1 MTPWVTRLI
10 LANVVMFLITK
21 SVPAFEW
28 ALVLIPGL
36 MLVRPWTAVTY
47 MFLHANLGHL
57 FFNMLGLFF
66 FGPRLEARLGGKRF
80 LALYLASGIAGA
92 ILSLLTPGAAIVGA
106 SGATFGVFL
115 GYALYWPRERVLI
128 WGILPVEARVLV
140 IIMTVLALSGGL
152 TGGGGVAHLA
162 HLGGFLG
169 GFLYLKWSERHTPA
183 AQFRAMAQPEAR
195 TVRTSDVERW
205 ARIRPEDMHP
215 VNREEYDRVIRKL
228 QEEGVARLTPA
239 ERAFL
244 DRFSTA

>member
-10 LANVVMFLITK
+10 FANAVMFLVTK
-21 SVPAFEW
+21 SFPVVEW
-28 ALVLIPGL
+28 ALVLVPGF
-36 MLVRPWTAVTY
+36 MLVRPWTVVTY
-47 MFLHANLGHL
+47 MFLHADLAHL

-66 FGPRLEARLGGKRF
+66 FGPRLEARLGGRRF
-80 LALYLASGIAGA
+80 LALYFVSGITGA
-92 ILSLLTPGAAIVGA
+92 LLSLLTPGAAILGA

-140 IIMTVLALSGGL
+140 IVMTVLALYGGM
-152 TGGGGVAHLA
+152 TGGGGIAHLA
-162 HLGGFLG
+162 HLGGFVG

-183 AQFRAMAQPEAR
+183 ARFRAKAQPAAR
-195 TVRTSDVERW
+195 AVTTSDVERW
-205 ARIRPEDMHP
+205 VRIQRDGMHP

-228 QEEGVARLTPA
+228 QEEGVGRLTPT

-244 DRFSTA
+244 DRFSGA